1 MQGRLLLA
9 ATLGLGACSNEPT
22 PPLTPGGGNDGGVIA
37 GADGGQPAKD
47 AGAPAGRD
55 AATGGEDAAAPGP
68 DSGLPYYTWWQDVE
82 PIVRNKC
89 QLCHTNPPQFGAPRP
104 FVDYEDT
111 QALIGTTPVHE
122 VMVFRIFA
130 DQNRM
135 PPASQ
140 PQLTDDEKRIIRTWS
155 EIGAPEG
162 EPPGSVDAGTPDTG
176 APDAGSTGG
185 DAGVGRPISRT
196 LEIRAVE
203 PGTTNP
209 AVLPVNDTSY
219 LCWSFDV
226 PAGMSAEEYAFR
238 FEPILD
244 NTANTHHMLLF
255 HDDDA
260 GNDPGP
266 FDCAGLPLEW
276 NMIAGWAPGRMPD
289 EIPAGAGV
297 RIQEGEQLVLQVH
310 YDNVTQPG
318 TTDNSGMRVLLTDQ
332 AGLTPAGILWSGV
345 IWGSSINGSNVSR
358 THTCDINQAV
368 TMFTVFPHMHQ
379 VGKRITME
387 VQRAGQSGWT
397 TLVDV
402 SGWSFEDQPNV
413 PIPPAEQTFMP
424 GDKVRTTCWWDTQGQ
439 SVGFGEASDDEMCFN
454 FIYHYPK
461 IGFEFACVGLSP

>member
-1 MQGRLLLA
+1 MRSRLLLT
-9 ATLGLGACSNEPT
+9 ATLVLAACSNDRTEP
-22 PPLTPGGGNDGGVIA
+22 PPGGESDAGVPGTDTDA
-37 GADGGQPAKD
+37 GEPAKD
-47 AGAPAGRD
+47 AGSL
-55 AATGGEDAAAPGP
+55 GEDATVHEEDVGVSGP

-82 PIVRNKC
+82 PIVGNKC
-89 QLCHTNPPQFGAPRP
+89 QLCHTEPPQFGAPRP
-104 FVDYEDT
+104 FVDYEHT

-135 PPASQ
+135 PPTSQ
-140 PQLTDDEKRIIRTWS
+140 PQLTDEEKRIIRIWS

-162 EPPGSVDAGTPDTG
+162 EPPSNPDAGVPDTG
-176 APDAGSTGG
+176 SMGP
-185 DAGVGRPISRT
+185 DAGVGRPVSRT
-196 LEIRAVE
+196 FEVRAVE
-203 PGTTNP
+203 PGTSNP
-209 AVLPVNDTSY
+209 VVLPVRNTNY

-226 PAGMSAEEYAFR
+226 PAGMAAEEYAFR
-238 FEPILD
+238 FEPLLD

-255 HDDDA
+255 HDDDG
-260 GNDPGP
+260 GNAAGP
-266 FDCAGLPLEW
+266 FDCEGLPLEW
-276 NMIAGWAPGRMPD
+276 NMIAGWAPGRMAD
-289 EIPAGAGV
+289 EIPPGAGV

-318 TTDNSGMRVLLTDQ
+318 TTDNSGIRVVLTDEV
-332 AGLTPAGILWSGV
+332 GLTPAGILWSGV
-345 IWGSSINGSNVSR
+345 IWSSSINGSNVSR
-358 THTCDINQAV
+358 THTCNINEPV

-387 VQRAGQSGWT
+387 VQRAGQSNWT

-413 PIPPAEQTFMP
+413 PIDPAEQTFMP

-439 SVGFGEASDDEMCFN
+439 SVSFGEASDDEMCFN

-461 IGFEFACVGLSP
+461 IDFEFACVGFSP